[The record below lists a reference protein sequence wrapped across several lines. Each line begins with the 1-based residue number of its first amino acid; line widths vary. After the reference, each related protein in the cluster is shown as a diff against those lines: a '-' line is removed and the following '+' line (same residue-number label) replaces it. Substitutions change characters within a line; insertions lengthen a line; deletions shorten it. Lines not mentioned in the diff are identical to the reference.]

1 MSTTVQM
8 TAAAPA
14 TGIVPTRRRRGD
26 GRVQMIVGGAIV
38 FVFVLVAIF
47 APLLAPYD
55 PLAQDVANAL
65 APISPAHLLGT
76 DELGR
81 DAFSRVIY
89 AARVDLPVALIGTL
103 FPAIVGTALGLLAGY
118 FGGVVDVIVL
128 RVADLLQAF
137 PSYILMIV
145 LVFVLGPSVASLI
158 IAFTAVGWVV
168 YARLTRGEVLR
179 VKESDY
185 VTAATAAGL
194 GHGRI
199 MGFHV
204 LPNTLRQSAIY
215 FTSDLIF
222 AVTALASFSFLGLGV
237 QPPTPEWGNMIAAGQ
252 PYISIAPWL
261 SVSPGLVLAVLALG
275 LALIGDALQTEGKR

>member
-1 MSTTVQM
+1 MTT
-8 TAAAPA
+8 TADAPVA
-14 TGIVPTRRRRGD
+14 LVDEPPTRRRRRS
-26 GRVQMIVGGAIV
+26 GRGQLIVGGAIV
-38 FVFVLVAIF
+38 AGFVLVAIL
-47 APLLAPYD
+47 APLIAPYD

-65 APISPAHLLGT
+65 APPSPAHLLGT

-81 DAFSRVIY
+81 DAFSRVVY
-89 AARVDLPVALIGTL
+89 AARVDLPVSLIGTIL
-103 FPAIVGTALGLLAGY
+103 PALVGTALGLLAGY
-118 FGGVVDVIVL
+118 FGRGVEVVVL

-137 PSYILMIV
+137 PTYILMIV
-145 LVFVLGPSVASLI
+145 LVFVLGPSVSSLI

-185 VTAATAAGL
+185 ITAATTAGL
-194 GHGRI
+194 GHTRI
-199 MGFHV
+199 MGLHV
-204 LPNTLRQSAIY
+204 LPNTVRQSAVY

-252 PYISIAPWL
+252 PYISVAPWL
-261 SVSPGLVLAVLALG
+261 SVAPGLVLALLALG
-275 LALIGDALQTEGKR
+275 LALIGDALQSDGSR